1 MLRIAKL
8 SDAEY
13 LIGQVALGID
23 DYYLGAG
30 EAPGVWHGDLAADL
44 GLSGVVDADQLR
56 ALVLGDH
63 PTTGEA
69 LLGGHRARKVAA
81 FDVTFSAPKSVSVLW
96 AFASPEVASAASIAH
111 VEAVTVAVDFLER
124 RATNTRQQVDG
135 KRELIP
141 TGVAAA
147 TFVHRTS
154 REGDPQIHTHA
165 VVLNLGVRPDGTY
178 AALDATSLYDWGKAA
193 GSIYQEEL
201 RRRLT
206 ERLGV
211 EWGPDRHGCREMVGF
226 DPAWLRAFSK
236 RTVAIEEHLAG
247 AGPENPTRKQRMR
260 ADEAASLATRPR
272 KDGSLT
278 PELLRDR
285 WQAETDQVGLPTGH
299 GLEAQICN
307 RVIPEFRPRLEWAET
322 VARLVDAEEGL
333 CAHRARF
340 NEAQVLERVAALGA
354 GRLDVGAVEDL
365 AWAFLNSDDA
375 VFLLD
380 RNERRLP
387 LFSTRDHLLLEGRV
401 LDHLDQLAATPVAG
415 LDPAVVEGAIAG
427 EAPGLGDDQ
436 AAAVRAL
443 CEAGPVLR
451 SLIAPAGFGK
461 TIAIHAA
468 AVAATAS
475 GHPVVGLAATN
486 QAAGELRQ
494 AGVPAMTIARFALD
508 GATLPAGAVV
518 ILDEIS
524 QVATA
529 DAEIVLAAVT
539 GTPGALL
546 WCLGDPHQAQSVR
559 AGGIGTELTRLG
571 DQGHIPSPQLTTNRR
586 QLESAE
592 REALAHYRTGRIALS
607 QAIRTRHGWE
617 HDLGSP
623 HQTREALADA
633 VVADLAAHGPAGTI
647 ALAVAHADCED
658 LADRIRDRLRATGH
672 IHGPEMSGPAW
683 HHGQRHYA
691 AGDRILVHGTLRTG
705 ERRLHNGTVLTVT
718 QVAEDALV
726 AADQPGRQLKLS
738 AEFVSGHRGDG
749 SPNISHAWARTIDGI
764 QGGTWAQVH
773 LLGTAALERYTGYTG
788 QSRSQHATH
797 TWNVTRLP
805 EIDHGGILADDRS
818 PDREVLDALL
828 RIPTTRFA
836 IHDDPSHIQRLLA
849 ERKEH
854 ETVLAGAPPNRRR
867 ELGDGERE
875 LRVARNEE
883 MQARDR
889 LRHAQNRFHQIR
901 PLSLL
906 RRHGRDEKHAALAD
920 IPRFAR
926 DVARAAERVLD
937 AGRRLEQI
945 TDAVADADA
954 WHNEHDWRQERLSAI
969 QRELKEAGHIDLRH
983 IDLDLHGA
991 PNRRDRS
998 RLSGLQARIERIHS
1012 GGGRDHGLPSRLDRH
1027 PEIASPPLPG
1037 HGDGLGMDLCF

>member
-23 DYYLGAG
+23 DYYVGAG
-30 EAPGVWHGDLAADL
+30 EAPGVWQGDLAADL
-44 GLSGVVDADQLR
+44 GLVGVVDADHLR
-56 ALVLGDH
+56 ALVLGDD
-63 PTTGEA
+63 PMTGGA
-69 LLGGHRARKVAA
+69 LLVGHRERKVAA

-111 VEAVTVAVDFLER
+111 VEAVSVAVDFLER
-124 RATNTRQQVDG
+124 RAANTRQQVDG
-135 KRELIP
+135 ERQLVP
-141 TGVAAA
+141 TGLAAA

-165 VVLNLGVRPDGTY
+165 VVLNLGVRPDGSY

-206 ERLGV
+206 ERFGV

-226 DPAWLRAFSK
+226 DPAWLRTFSK

-247 AGPENPTRKQRMR
+247 AGPENPTPKQRMR

-285 WQAETDQVGLPTGH
+285 WQAEADQVGLPTGH
-299 GLEAQICN
+299 ALEAQICN
-307 RVIPEFRPRLEWAET
+307 RVIPQFRPRLEWDQT
-322 VARLVDAEEGL
+322 VARLVDPDDGL

-340 NEAQVLERVAALGA
+340 NEAHVVEQVAALGA
-354 GRLDVGAVEDL
+354 GRLDVSAVEDL

-380 RNERRLP
+380 RNDRRLP

-401 LDHLDQLAATPVAG
+401 LDHLDQLAATPVAA
-415 LDPAVVEGAIAG
+415 LDPAVVEDAIAG

-436 AAAVRAL
+436 AEAVRAL
-443 CEAGPVLR
+443 CEAGPALR

-461 TIAIHAA
+461 TTTIHAA
-468 AVAATAS
+468 AVAATVS
-475 GHPVVGLAATN
+475 GSPVVGLAATN
-486 QAAGELRQ
+486 QAASELRQ
-494 AGVPAMTIARFALD
+494 AGVPAMTIARFARD
-508 GATLPAGAVV
+508 GATLAPGAVV

-539 GTPGALL
+539 TTPRAQL
-546 WCLGDPHQAQSVR
+546 WCLGDPHQAKSVR
-559 AGGIGTELTRLG
+559 AGGIGIELARLG
-571 DQGHIPSPQLTTNRR
+571 DHGRIPAPKLTTNRR
-586 QLESAE
+586 QLEPAE
-592 REALAHYRTGRIALS
+592 RDALAHYRAGHIALS
-607 QAIRTRHGWE
+607 QAIRTGHGWE

-623 HQTREALADA
+623 DQTREALADA
-633 VVADLAAHGPAGTI
+633 VVADLAAHGPAGAI

-658 LADRIRDRLRATGH
+658 LADRIRDRLRAAGH
-672 IHGPEMSGPAW
+672 IHGPEMTGPAW
-683 HHGQRHYA
+683 HHGERHYA

-705 ERRLHNGTVLTVT
+705 GQRLHNGTALTVT
-718 QVAEDALV
+718 QVAEDTLI
-726 AADQPGRQLKLS
+726 AADRAGRQLKLPAS
-738 AEFVSGHRGDG
+738 FVAGHRGDG
-749 SPNISHAWARTIDGI
+749 SPNVSHAWARTIDGI

-805 EIDHGGILADDRS
+805 EIDHGGILADDRT

-828 RIPTTRFA
+828 RIPDTSFA
-836 IHDDPSHIQRLLA
+836 THDDPHHIQRLLA
-849 ERKEH
+849 ERREH
-854 ETVLAGAPPNRRR
+854 EAILAGAPCDRRADLQR
-867 ELGDGERE
+867 AGQD
-875 LRVARNEE
+875 LRAARID
-883 MQARDR
+883 QDRARDLLDRAQDR
-889 LRHAQNRFHQIR
+889 LDRIG
-901 PLSLL
+901 PLSML
-906 RRHGRDEKHAALAD
+906 RRHGRAEKHAGREAIERSQAD
-920 IPRFAR
+920 I
-926 DVARAAERVLD
+926 DRAAARVTAAEANLD
-937 AGRRLEQI
+937 RITEQV
-945 TDAVADADA
+945 TEADA
-954 WHNEHDWRQERLSAI
+954 WHAEHDWREVRLTAI
-969 QRELKEAGHIDLRH
+969 ECELTDAGHIDLRR
-983 IDLDLHGA
+983 IDLDRR
-991 PNRRDRS
+991 PNERHLNRTNA
-998 RLSGLQARIERIHS
+998 SGLEARIRHVLAVGASEYGERSLSERS
-1012 GGGRDHGLPSRLDRH
+1012 GEFARPLLPAPDHDLGIDLGL
-1027 PEIASPPLPG
+1027 
-1037 HGDGLGMDLCF
+1037 